1 MNTEW
6 HKKAL
11 RESLESIKESVQKGL
26 EERQRTIGFHC
37 SAAAADM
44 LEIFL
49 HEQNIIDPGA
59 SIKHDLFASRRKAE
73 ERLPFEFQNKEK
85 LIGLFLELERQRNL
99 LCYGKQQTRKR
110 IEDYLSVFN
119 SIRKTFDELGVKYE

>member
-1 MNTEW
+1 MNIEA
-6 HKKAL
+6 HRSAL
-11 RESLESIKESVQKGL
+11 KESLEEIKESVQKGL

-49 HEQNIIDPGA
+49 HERNLINPGA
-59 SIKHDLFASRRKAE
+59 SIKHDLFASSRKAE
-73 ERLPFEFQNKEK
+73 ERLPFEFQDKEK
-85 LIGLFLELERQRNL
+85 LIGLFLDLERQRNL

-119 SIRKTFDELGVKYE
+119 SIRKTFDELEVDYE